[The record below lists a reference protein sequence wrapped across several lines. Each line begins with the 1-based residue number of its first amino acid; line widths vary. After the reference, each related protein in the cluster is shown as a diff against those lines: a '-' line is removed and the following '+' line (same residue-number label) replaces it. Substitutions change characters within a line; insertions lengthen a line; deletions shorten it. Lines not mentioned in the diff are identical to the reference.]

1 MINRAGLAVGIVSG
15 LLAGSMVLHAQG
27 MQGPPPAVAV
37 AKTVMVNEQGTKQY
51 IGKLVSTHSVDL
63 KARVSGY
70 LVDVYSKEGDMV
82 KAGDLVM
89 QIEDTLYVAKVKSA
103 EAKVKQ
109 KNAEL
114 EYARSNYA
122 RQQELAGISAK
133 SEMDEASRL
142 LKLREAE
149 LAECEAALAEAK
161 TNLSYTRIVSPITG
175 RFGKATYSPGNYVT
189 TSSDALGSISKI
201 SPIYV
206 KVAISEPDYIR
217 MFGTPDRI
225 LKDAV
230 IRIRTADRKMFDEV
244 GHVKLADNKIDPKTG
259 TLMLWCVFENKSGR
273 LIPGGVV
280 DAFISRKVT
289 EKYPA
294 IQVSAIMQS
303 KQGPYVY
310 VLDGENKVQVRPVVT
325 GGIVGSRQIIVKGLK
340 EGETV
345 IVDGTHK
352 AMPGQAVTPV
362 PVKDPAPAPAAKPA
376 APAKIPASAPAAKPA
391 APAAKK

>member
-1 MINRAGLAVGIVSG
+1 MINRASLAAGVVSG
-15 LLAGSMVLHAQG
+15 LLLGGTVLYAQG
-27 MQGPPPAVAV
+27 MQGPPPAVSV
-37 AKTVMVNEQGTKQY
+37 AKTVLVNEQGTKQY

-70 LVDVYSKEGDMV
+70 LVDVLSKEGDMV
-82 KAGDLVM
+82 KKGDLVM

-114 EYARSNYA
+114 EYARSNFA
-122 RQQELAGISAK
+122 RQKELAGISAK
-133 SEMDEASRL
+133 SEMDEANRL

-149 LAECEAALAEAK
+149 LAECEAALTEAQ
-161 TNLSYTRIVSPITG
+161 TNLSYTKIVSPITG
-175 RFGKATYSPGNYVT
+175 RFGKATYSPGNYIT

-206 KVAISEPDYIR
+206 KMAISEPDYIR

-230 IRIRTADRKMFDEV
+230 IRIRTADRKMFEEE
-244 GHVKLADNKIDPKTG
+244 GHVKLADNKIDPRTG

-289 EKYPA
+289 EKFPA
-294 IQVSAIMQS
+294 IEISAIMQS
-303 KQGPYVY
+303 KKGPYVY
-310 VLDGENKVQVRPVVT
+310 VLDGENKVQYRPVTT
-325 GGIVGSRQIIVKGLK
+325 GGIVGSRQIILSGLR

-352 AMPGQAVTPV
+352 VMPGQAVQPV
-362 PVKDPAPAPAAKPA
+362 PVKAPA
-376 APAKIPASAPAAKPA
+376 A
-391 APAAKK
+391 APAASSAEKK

>member
-1 MINRAGLAVGIVSG
+1 MIRRASITAAAAVT
-15 LLAGSMVLHAQG
+15 LFAGCATLSAQG
-27 MQGPPPAVAV
+27 MQGPAPTVPV
-37 AKTVMVNEQGTKQY
+37 AKTVLVSEQGTKQY
-51 IGKLVSTHSVDL
+51 IGKLVSTHAVDL

-82 KAGDLVM
+82 KEGDLVM

-114 EYARSNYA
+114 EYARSNFA
-122 RQQELAGISAK
+122 RQKELAGISAK
-133 SEMDEASRL
+133 SEMDEANRL

-149 LAECEAALAEAK
+149 LAECEAALTEAQ
-161 TNLSYTRIVSPITG
+161 TNLSYTKIISPITG
-175 RFGKATYSPGNYVT
+175 RFGKATYSPGNYIT
-189 TSSDALGSISKI
+189 TSSDALGSVAKI

-206 KVAISEPDYIR
+206 KMAISEPDYIR
-217 MFGTPDRI
+217 MFGTPERI

-244 GHVKLADNKIDPKTG
+244 GHVKLADNKIDPRTG
-259 TLMLWCVFENKSGR
+259 TLMLWCIFENKSGR

-289 EKYPA
+289 EKFPA
-294 IQVSAIMQS
+294 IQISAIMQS
-303 KQGPYVY
+303 KRGQFVY
-310 VLDGENKVQVRPVVT
+310 VLDGENKAQYRPVTT
-325 GGIVGSRQIIVKGLK
+325 GEIVGSRQIILSGLK

-352 AMPGQAVTPV
+352 VMPGQVVNPV
-362 PVKDPAPAPAAKPA
+362 FVKEPSKAA
-376 APAKIPASAPAAKPA
+376 PA
-391 APAAKK
+391 APAAPAAEKK

>member
-1 MINRAGLAVGIVSG
+1 MICKGSIATGVIVGLFAGCATLF
-15 LLAGSMVLHAQG
+15 AQG
-27 MQGPPPAVAV
+27 AQGPAPTVPV
-37 AKTVMVNEQGTKQY
+37 AKTVLVSEQGTKQY

-70 LVDVYSKEGDMV
+70 LVDVLSKEGDMV
-82 KAGDLVM
+82 KEGDLVM

-109 KNAEL
+109 KTAEL
-114 EYARSNYA
+114 EYARSNFA

-133 SEMDEASRL
+133 SEMDEANRL

-149 LAECEAALAEAK
+149 LAECEAALTEAQ
-161 TNLSYTRIVSPITG
+161 TNLSYTKITSPITG
-175 RFGKATYSPGNYVT
+175 RFGKATYSPGNYIT

-206 KVAISEPDYIR
+206 KMAISEPDYIR
-217 MFGTPDRI
+217 MFGTPERI

-230 IRIRTADRKMFDEV
+230 IRIRTADRKMFEEE
-244 GHVKLADNKIDPKTG
+244 GHVKLADNKIDPRTG

-289 EKYPA
+289 EKFPA
-294 IQVSAIMQS
+294 IQISAIMQS
-303 KQGPYVY
+303 KQGQYVY
-310 VLDGENKVQVRPVVT
+310 VLDGENKVQYRPVTT
-325 GGIVGSRQIIVKGLK
+325 GEIVGSRQIILNGLK

-345 IVDGTHK
+345 VVDGTHK
-352 AMPGQAVTPV
+352 VMPGQVVNPVTV
-362 PVKDPAPAPAAKPA
+362 ASDKSAAGQT
-376 APAKIPASAPAAKPA
+376 ASGK
-391 APAAKK
+391 

>member
-1 MINRAGLAVGIVSG
+1 MIRKAGIAAAAAVT
-15 LLAGSMVLHAQG
+15 LFAGCTTLSAQG
-27 MQGPPPAVAV
+27 MQGPAPVVPV
-37 AKTVMVNEQGTKQY
+37 AKTVMVSEQGTKQY
-51 IGKLVSTHSVDL
+51 IGKLVSTHAVDL

-70 LVDVYSKEGDMV
+70 LVNVLSKEGEMV
-82 KAGDLVM
+82 KKGDLVM

-114 EYARSNYA
+114 EYARSNFA
-122 RQQELAGISAK
+122 RQKELAGISAK
-133 SEMDEASRL
+133 SEMDEANRL

-149 LAECEAALAEAK
+149 LAECEAALTEAQ
-161 TNLSYTRIVSPITG
+161 TNLSYTKIISPITG
-175 RFGKATYSPGNYVT
+175 RFGKATYSPGNYIT
-189 TSSDALGSISKI
+189 TSSDALGSVAKI

-206 KVAISEPDYIR
+206 KIAISEPDYIR
-217 MFGTPDRI
+217 MFGTPERI

-244 GHVKLADNKIDPKTG
+244 GRVKLADNKIDPRTG

-280 DAFISRKVT
+280 DAFISRKVS
-289 EKYPA
+289 EKFPA

-303 KQGPYVY
+303 KQGQFVY
-310 VLDGENKVQVRPVVT
+310 VVDSENKAQVRPVMT
-325 GGIVGSRQIIVKGLK
+325 GEIVGSRQIITRGLK

-352 AMPGQAVTPV
+352 VMPGQAVNPV
-362 PVKDPAPAPAAKPA
+362 FVKE
-376 APAKIPASAPAAKPA
+376 PAKAAAAPA
-391 APAAKK
+391 APAAEKK

>member
-1 MINRAGLAVGIVSG
+1 MIRRASITAAAAVT
-15 LLAGSMVLHAQG
+15 LFAGCATRSAQG
-27 MQGPPPAVAV
+27 MQGPAPTVPV
-37 AKTVMVNEQGTKQY
+37 AKTVLVSEQGTKQY
-51 IGKLVSTHSVDL
+51 IGKLVSTHAVDL

-82 KAGDLVM
+82 KEGDLVM

-114 EYARSNYA
+114 EYARSNFA
-122 RQQELAGISAK
+122 RQKELAGISAK
-133 SEMDEASRL
+133 SEMDEANRL

-149 LAECEAALAEAK
+149 LAECEAALTEAQ
-161 TNLSYTRIVSPITG
+161 TNLSYTKIISPITG
-175 RFGKATYSPGNYVT
+175 RFGKATYSPGNYIT
-189 TSSDALGSISKI
+189 TSSDALGSVAKI

-206 KVAISEPDYIR
+206 KMAISEPDYIR
-217 MFGTPDRI
+217 MFGTPERI

-244 GHVKLADNKIDPKTG
+244 GHVKLADNKIDPRTG

-289 EKYPA
+289 EKFPA
-294 IQVSAIMQS
+294 IQISAIMQS
-303 KQGPYVY
+303 KQGQFVY
-310 VLDGENKVQVRPVVT
+310 VLDGENKAQYRPVTT
-325 GGIVGSRQIIVKGLK
+325 GEIVGSRQIILSGLK

-352 AMPGQAVTPV
+352 VMPGQVVNPV
-362 PVKDPAPAPAAKPA
+362 FVKAPGE
-376 APAKIPASAPAAKPA
+376 SAAKPA
-391 APAAKK
+391 APAAPAAAGK

>member
-1 MINRAGLAVGIVSG
+1 MIRRASITAAAAVT
-15 LLAGSMVLHAQG
+15 LFAGCATLSAQG
-27 MQGPPPAVAV
+27 MQGPAPTVPV
-37 AKTVMVNEQGTKQY
+37 AKTVLVSEQGTKQY
-51 IGKLVSTHSVDL
+51 IGKLVSTHAVDL

-82 KAGDLVM
+82 KEGDLVM

-114 EYARSNYA
+114 EYARSNFA
-122 RQQELAGISAK
+122 RQKELAGISAK
-133 SEMDEASRL
+133 SEMDEANRL

-149 LAECEAALAEAK
+149 LAECEAALTEAQ
-161 TNLSYTRIVSPITG
+161 TNLSYTKIISPITG
-175 RFGKATYSPGNYVT
+175 RFGKATYSPGNYIT
-189 TSSDALGSISKI
+189 TSSDALGSVAKI

-206 KVAISEPDYIR
+206 KMAISEPDYIR
-217 MFGTPDRI
+217 MFGTPERI

-244 GHVKLADNKIDPKTG
+244 GHVKLADNKIDPRTG
-259 TLMLWCVFENKSGR
+259 TLMLWCIFENKSGR

-289 EKYPA
+289 EKFPA
-294 IQVSAIMQS
+294 IQISAIMQS
-303 KQGPYVY
+303 KQGQFVY
-310 VLDGENKVQVRPVVT
+310 VLDGENKAQYRPVTT
-325 GGIVGSRQIIVKGLK
+325 GEIVGSRQIILSGLK

-352 AMPGQAVTPV
+352 VMPGQVVNPV
-362 PVKDPAPAPAAKPA
+362 FVKAPGESAA
-376 APAKIPASAPAAKPA
+376 APAKPA
-391 APAAKK
+391 APAAAGK

>member
-1 MINRAGLAVGIVSG
+1 MIRKASLAAGVLSG
-15 LLAGSMVLHAQG
+15 LLVGSTALYSQG
-27 MQGPPPAVAV
+27 MQGPPPVVSV
-37 AKTVMVNEQGTKQY
+37 AKTVMVNEQGAKQY

-70 LVDVYSKEGDMV
+70 LVAVLSKEGDMV
-82 KAGDLVM
+82 KEGDLVM

-109 KNAEL
+109 KTAEL
-114 EYARSNYA
+114 EFARSNFA

-133 SEMDEASRL
+133 SELDDASRL

-149 LAECEAALAEAK
+149 LAECEAALTEAR

-175 RFGKATYSPGNYVT
+175 RFGKATYSPGNYIT
-189 TSSDALGSISKI
+189 TSSESLGSIAKI

-217 MFGTPDRI
+217 MFGTPERI
-225 LKDAV
+225 LSDAV
-230 IRIRTADRKMFDEV
+230 IRIRTADRKMFEEE

-280 DAFISRKVT
+280 DAFISRRVT
-289 EKYPA
+289 EKFPA
-294 IQVSAIMQS
+294 IQISAIMQS
-303 KQGPYVY
+303 KQGQYVY
-310 VLDGENKVQVRPVVT
+310 VLDSENKVQYRPVTT
-325 GGIVGSRQIIVKGLK
+325 GGLVGSRQIILSGLQ

-345 IVDGTHK
+345 VVDGTHK
-352 AMPGQAVTPV
+352 VMPGQAVNPI
-362 PVKDPAPAPAAKPA
+362 PVKEPEAPA
-376 APAKIPASAPAAKPA
+376 APADA
-391 APAAKK
+391 APAASSGEKK

>member
-1 MINRAGLAVGIVSG
+1 MIRKASITAAAAVTFFAGCATLS
-15 LLAGSMVLHAQG
+15 AQG
-27 MQGPPPAVAV
+27 MQGPAPTVPV
-37 AKTVMVNEQGTKQY
+37 AKTVLVSEQGTKQY
-51 IGKLVSTHSVDL
+51 IGKLVSTHAVDL

-82 KAGDLVM
+82 KEGDLVM

-114 EYARSNYA
+114 EYARSNFA
-122 RQQELAGISAK
+122 RQKELAGISAK
-133 SEMDEASRL
+133 SEMDEANRL

-149 LAECEAALAEAK
+149 LAECEAALTEAQ
-161 TNLSYTRIVSPITG
+161 TNLSYTKIISPITG
-175 RFGKATYSPGNYVT
+175 RFGKATYSPGNYIT
-189 TSSDALGSISKI
+189 TSSDALGSVAKI

-206 KVAISEPDYIR
+206 KMAISEPDYIR
-217 MFGTPDRI
+217 MFGTPERI

-230 IRIRTADRKMFDEV
+230 IRIRTADRKMFDEE
-244 GHVKLADNKIDPKTG
+244 GHVKLADNKIDPRTG
-259 TLMLWCVFENKSGR
+259 TLMLWCIFENKSGR

-289 EKYPA
+289 EKFPA
-294 IQVSAIMQS
+294 IQISAIMQS
-303 KQGPYVY
+303 KQGQFVY
-310 VLDGENKVQVRPVVT
+310 VLDGENKAQYRPVTT
-325 GGIVGSRQIIVKGLK
+325 GEIVGSRQIILSGLK

-352 AMPGQAVTPV
+352 VMPGQVVNPV
-362 PVKDPAPAPAAKPA
+362 FVKAPGESAAKPA
-376 APAKIPASAPAAKPA
+376 AAPAKSA
-391 APAAKK
+391 APAAAGK